1 MWRGNSRQTAIWY
14 DEEDKTFKNGVGNK
28 ISPIGIMNKP
38 NVANKV
44 FGDMLKQYIQSLEV
58 ERKLKALKE

>member
-1 MWRGNSRQTAIWY
+1 MWRGNSRQSAIWY
-14 DEEDKTFKNGVGNK
+14 DETLNFKYNVVNK

-44 FGDMLKQYIQSLEV
+44 FGDMLKQYIRSLEV
-58 ERKLKALKE
+58 ERKLNALKG